1 MPADNAIKNHAAE
14 RRLFLVRTPVAGALL
29 LCMVGLLVGRVAYL
43 QIAQHDYYETRS
55 KDNRMRV
62 KVVSPVR
69 GLIYDRNGVVLA
81 DNLPAY
87 RLEIVP
93 EQVEDMDA
101 ALDHLSELVEIRP
114 ADRERFLDR
123 VAQTPDFRGVP
134 IRLNLSHR
142 EVARF
147 EVNRL
152 DFPGMEIRAGLTRHY
167 PMGKLASHLVG
178 YVGGIT
184 TRELARLDD
193 KRYRGANHIGK
204 TGVEY
209 AYESELHG
217 FPGSRIVETNASG
230 RTLRELDFNPPEP
243 GQNLYLTVDARL
255 QAAAHRALGEQ
266 TGAVVA
272 LDPETGGVL
281 AMVSKPGYNPNLFV
295 DGISH
300 ENYNRLLNDFRNPL
314 FNRALQGQYP
324 PGSTIKPIMAIAGLE
339 TESIDPQKEVWC
351 PGYITLPGSDRR
363 YRDWKRTGHGW
374 VDMREAIY
382 RSSDVYF
389 YKLALKLG
397 IDTIHRYGVMF
408 GLGQETGI
416 DLPRENSGIMPSR
429 GWKRGHRNLPWYP
442 GETLSTV
449 IGQGFM
455 TATPLQLAQ
464 VTSLIA
470 ERGQGQRPH
479 VLLATEDPHS
489 SEIRALEPEP
499 TQPIILKDARHWQ
512 VVIDGMRAVVS
523 APRGTAYHYVGHD
536 LTYPMAGKS
545 GTAQVTALAQDEAA
559 PDIEDVRRQLRDHA
573 LFIAFAPI
581 DDPQIAVAVIVE
593 HGGGGSSVAGPIA
606 REVVD
611 AYLLEAPLIQA
622 ENKTGDPAADEA
634 TL

>member
-14 RRLFLVRTPVAGALL
+14 RRLFLVRTLVAGALV
-29 LCMVGLLVGRVAYL
+29 LCMVGLLVGRVGYL

-93 EQVEDMDA
+93 EQVENMDA
-101 ALDHLSELVEIRP
+101 ALDRLSQIVEIRP
-114 ADRERFLDR
+114 SDRQRFLDR
-123 VAQTPDFRGVP
+123 VAKTPGFRGVP
-134 IRLNLSHR
+134 IRLNLSQR

-147 EVNRL
+147 EVDRL

-167 PMGKLASHLVG
+167 PLGRLASHLVG

-184 TRELARLDD
+184 NRELARLDD
-193 KRYRGANHIGK
+193 KRYRGATHIGK
-204 TGVEY
+204 TGVEH

-217 FPGSRIVETNASG
+217 FPGARIVETNASG
-230 RTLRELDFNPPEP
+230 RTLRELEFNRPEP
-243 GQNLYLTVDARL
+243 GQSLYLTLDARL
-255 QAAAHRALGEQ
+255 QAAAHEALGEQ

-300 ENYNRLLNDFRNPL
+300 DNYNRLLNDFRNPL

-339 TESIDPQKEVWC
+339 TDSIDPQKEVWC
-351 PGYITLPGSDRR
+351 PGYITLPGSNHR
-363 YRDWKRTGHGW
+363 YRDWKRSGHGW

-389 YKLALKLG
+389 YKLALELG

-408 GLGQETGI
+408 GLGQKTGI

-429 GWKRGHRNLPWYP
+429 GWKRGNRNLPWYP

-455 TATPLQLAQ
+455 TTTPLQLAHL
-464 VTSLIA
+464 TSLIA
-470 ERGQGQRPH
+470 QRGKGRQPRM
-479 VLLATEDPHS
+479 LMAIRNSNS
-489 SEIRALEPEP
+489 SEIQSIEPQP

-512 VVIDGMRAVVS
+512 VVIEGMRAVVS
-523 APRGTAYHYVGHD
+523 APRGTAHPYVGTD
-536 LTYPMAGKS
+536 LSYPMAGKS
-545 GTAQVTALAQDEAA
+545 GTAQVTALAQNEVA
-559 PDIEDVRRQLRDHA
+559 PELEDVQRQLRDHA

-581 DDPQIAVAVIVE
+581 DDPKIAVAVIVE
-593 HGGGGSSVAGPIA
+593 HGGGGSSVAGPVA

-611 AYLLEAPLIQA
+611 TYLLDAPLIQA
-622 ENKTGDPAADEA
+622 RKKGEGEAA
-634 TL
+634 L